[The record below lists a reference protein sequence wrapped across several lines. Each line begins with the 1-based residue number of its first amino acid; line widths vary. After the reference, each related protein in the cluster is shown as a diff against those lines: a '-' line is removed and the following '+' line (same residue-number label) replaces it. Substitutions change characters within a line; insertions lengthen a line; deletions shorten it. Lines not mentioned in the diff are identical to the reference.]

1 MEIYLDNAATTKPL
15 VARAIQQ
22 HFVDFWYNP
31 SAAYRQ
37 AEAVFSGIKHV
48 RQKLMNSIG
57 MQGGCVFTSGGTEAN
72 NIVIQSCFRR
82 GAHYITSATEHP
94 SVYETFRNIE
104 RAGARVDYVRP
115 RGFCIYP
122 EDVAA
127 LVKDDTALVSIMHVN
142 NETGALN
149 DIASISHAVKEKK
162 PSALFHS
169 DGVQAL
175 LKTPASLVGTNV
187 DYYTVSAHKIH
198 AIKGTGALLLKSGGG
213 LKPMLFGGAQE
224 QSIRAGT
231 ENTLGIYAFGEA
243 FENGLLSY
251 TEAAEHIHSL
261 RKKLIAGLLAIDGAV
276 VNEPESYVP
285 HIVSISI
292 DGVRGEVLARLL
304 GEKGICIGTG
314 AACSRGKLS
323 RVMLECGVNRSLAEG
338 TVRISF
344 SAQNT
349 SEQLSACVSEMQNT
363 IVQLRRF
370 SRK

>member
-15 VARAIQQ
+15 VQRAIQQ
-22 HFVDFWYNP
+22 HLVDCWYNP
-31 SAAYRQ
+31 SAAYKQ
-37 AEAVFSGIKHV
+37 AEAVFSGIKQV
-48 RQKLMNSIG
+48 RHKLMNSIG
-57 MQGGCVFTSGGTEAN
+57 MHGGCVFTSGGTEAN

-82 GAHYITSATEHP
+82 GAHYVTSAIEHP
-94 SVYETFRNIE
+94 SVYETFRNLE

-115 RGFCIYP
+115 REFCIYP
-122 EDVAA
+122 EDVASFINDET
-127 LVKDDTALVSIMHVN
+127 VLVSIMHVN

-149 DIASISHAVKEKK
+149 DIVSISHAVKEKK
-162 PSALFHS
+162 PSVLFHS

-175 LKTPASLVGTNV
+175 LKTPVTLLGTDV

-198 AIKGTGALLLKSGGG
+198 AIKGTGALLLRSGVSLKPLHFGGG
-213 LKPMLFGGAQE
+213 QE
-224 QSIRAGT
+224 QAIRAGT
-231 ENTLGIYAFGEA
+231 ENTLGIQAFGEA

-251 TEAAEHIHSL
+251 AADAEHIHLL
-261 RKKLIAGLLAIDGAV
+261 RKQLTDGLMAIDGAV
-276 VNEPESYVP
+276 VNAPEFGVS

-292 DGVRGEVLARLL
+292 DGVRGEVLARLM

-323 RVMLECGVNRSLAEG
+323 RVMLECGVTRTLTEG
-338 TVRISF
+338 TVRVSF

-349 SEQLSACVSEMQNT
+349 SEQVSACLSEMKNT
-363 IVQLRRF
+363 IGQLRRF